1 MNKDSKKTLN
11 IFIRYFAVFL
21 VGLGNLYV
29 FYKVLTYPTV
39 FSVNNILSMVTETA
53 VSGTS
58 IFMRD
63 LAVEI
68 IPACVMGAAFYLLF
82 ALVFLTGDIKPIKRT
97 KLLIYA
103 FISLFVLN
111 VLRILFLILINKIN
125 SFEIIH
131 WVLWNIVSAIF
142 IVAIWLALTKLFKIK
157 SIPVYTDF
165 KYLMKF
171 VQKRRRN

>member
-1 MNKDSKKTLN
+1 MNKDSKKALN
-11 IFIRYFAVFL
+11 IFIRYITVFL
-21 VGLGNLYV
+21 VGLGNLYL

-39 FSVNNILSMVTETA
+39 YSVNNILSMVTETA

-58 IFMRD
+58 IFLKD

-82 ALVFLTGDIKPIKRT
+82 ALVFLTGEIKPLKRI
-97 KLLIYA
+97 KLLISA
-103 FISLFVLN
+103 FVSLFILN

-131 WVLWNIVSAIF
+131 WVIWNIVSAIF
-142 IVAIWLALTKLFKIK
+142 IVAIWLSLTKLFKIK
-157 SIPVYTDF
+157 SVPVYTDF
-165 KYLMKF
+165 KYIIRF
-171 VQKRRRN
+171 VKRRTKH